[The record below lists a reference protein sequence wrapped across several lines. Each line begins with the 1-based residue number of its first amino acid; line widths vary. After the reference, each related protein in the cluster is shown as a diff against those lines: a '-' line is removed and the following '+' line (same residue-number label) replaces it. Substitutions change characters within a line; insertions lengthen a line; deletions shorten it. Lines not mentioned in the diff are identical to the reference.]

1 MTRTAVLVVAGA
13 LAGAVGGLAAVKL
26 GTIAVL
32 AGAAAVAVVGAM
44 RDRPAATVVLLP
56 VCLLPYGL
64 TVVGLVVGPS
74 DALLLVVGA
83 VLLVDW
89 AAGRRPGPLLGRLAA
104 PATGFVAWT
113 AASAAWAAEPGR
125 VVVETAQRA
134 ALVLLGIAVVQALPA
149 DGRAVRRAVVGLVAG
164 SAALG
169 AATTVAGAV
178 QGKWFAVYAL
188 GMHKNWLG
196 FVLSF
201 GLMALVALAVAES
214 RRPRG
219 VTAAAGALIV
229 SGLVLSGSRGA
240 WVGTLAALAVVA
252 ALTRPALAW
261 PAASVAAVAV
271 ALILVA
277 APGNVFAAFDDP
289 DPDTSAGTRV
299 LTWSSGLETVR
310 AHAALGVGAGNFRT
324 VVKDRGAQV
333 DPNNLVLL
341 TWAETGV
348 VGVVLL
354 GGLVVATMRMATAS
368 SRRRSDGEPVH
379 RLANLAGAGIF
390 VASLAH
396 AQFDMFWTRG
406 VALATFMGAGLVLWA
421 HRHARTPP
429 GAGPPAVPVPSRL
442 TVMSSP

>member
-1 MTRTAVLVVAGA
+1 MVVAGA
-13 LAGAVGGLAAVKL
+13 LAGAVSGLAAVTL
-26 GTIAVL
+26 GTVAIL
-32 AGAAAVAVVGAM
+32 AGAATVAVVGAM
-44 RDRPAATVVLLP
+44 LDRPAATVVLLP

-64 TVVGLVVGPS
+64 TVGGLAVGPS
-74 DALLLVVGA
+74 DALLLAVGA

-89 AAGRRPGPLLGRLAA
+89 AAGRQPGPLLGRLAA
-104 PATGFVAWT
+104 PAAGFVAWT

-169 AATTVAGAV
+169 AATTVTGAV
-178 QGKWFAVYAL
+178 QGRWFAVYAL

-201 GLMALVALAVAES
+201 GLMALVALAVAET

-219 VTAAAGALIV
+219 VTAAAGVLIA

-252 ALTRPALAW
+252 ALSRPALGW

-277 APGNVFAAFDDP
+277 APGNVFSAFDDP

-348 VGVVLL
+348 IGVVLL
-354 GGLVVATMRMATAS
+354 GGLVVATMRTATAS
-368 SRRRSDGEPVH
+368 ARRRPHGEPVH

-421 HRHARTPP
+421 HRHTRTPP
-429 GAGPPAVPVPSRL
+429 GAGLPAVPAPPRL
-442 TVMSSP
+442 AVMSSP